1 MLEALEQAEHR
12 VAGIKQCEKAVLKNM
27 TETVYI
33 AQDADE
39 RATWNLQRLCEEH
52 EVKVNNQCTMQEI
65 GRACGIQV
73 KAAAAAILK
82 A

>member
-1 MLEALEQAEHR
+1 MLEALQQSEHR
-12 VAGIKQCEKAVLKNM
+12 VVGIKQCEKAVIRKIA
-27 TETVYI
+27 ETVYI

-39 RATWNLQRLCEEH
+39 RVTWKLQQLCEEQGVPVDGQH
-52 EVKVNNQCTMQEI
+52 TMLEI

-73 KAAAAAILK
+73 KAGAAAILK